1 MRNNTTFTSA
11 ISNIEFP
18 ENDRVSGK
26 TIRTSILNL
35 ILEDFPDF
43 DVNDSISV
51 QELNVYREKYISK
64 FLQTEISQLSKL
76 EKDVVRSLGDD
87 TSFVA
92 KVEEEVDTRNY
103 GQIVADKVAAF
114 GGSWTFIIAF
124 FVFIS
129 IWIGSNVII
138 FTNKEFDP
146 YPFILLN
153 LILSCIAALQAPVIM
168 MSQNRQEEK
177 DRERAKKDYMINLKS
192 ELEIRMLDEKLDHL
206 IMHQQQELIEIQ
218 KVQIENQGSVR
229 ALIKVEGIHQST
241 QGKQLLPFVLRL
253 YFYENSNSIRAIH
266 SFVYDADENHDF
278 IKGIGFRFDALLKD
292 FDKAEEIL
300 QSAYEKEPSEAVIYD
315 HYGDVLWTNGKQIQ
329 ARYVWQNAI
338 KLKNIEQDLKE
349 SINKKIIFGL
359 DDADKNKS

>member
-1 MRNNTTFTSA
+1 MRNNPTFKSA

-18 ENDRVSGK
+18 EHDRVSGK

-124 FVFIS
+124 FVFIT
-129 IWIGSNVII
+129 IWISSNVII

-153 LILSCIAALQAPVIM
+153 LILSCVAALQAPVIM

-192 ELEIRMLDEKLDHL
+192 ELEIRMLDDKIDHL
-206 IMHQQQELIEIQ
+206 VMHQQQELIEIQ
-218 KVQIENQGSVR
+218 KVQIEMMNDILNR
-229 ALIKVEGIHQST
+229 IK
-241 QGKQLLPFVLRL
+241 
-253 YFYENSNSIRAIH
+253 
-266 SFVYDADENHDF
+266 
-278 IKGIGFRFDALLKD
+278 
-292 FDKAEEIL
+292 
-300 QSAYEKEPSEAVIYD
+300 
-315 HYGDVLWTNGKQIQ
+315 
-329 ARYVWQNAI
+329 
-338 KLKNIEQDLKE
+338 
-349 SINKKIIFGL
+349 
-359 DDADKNKS
+359 